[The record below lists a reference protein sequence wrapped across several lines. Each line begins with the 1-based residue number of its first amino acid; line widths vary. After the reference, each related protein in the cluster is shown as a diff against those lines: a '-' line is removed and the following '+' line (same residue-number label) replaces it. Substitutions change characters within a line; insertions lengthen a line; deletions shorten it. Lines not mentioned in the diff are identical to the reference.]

1 MGKGGFVASVVGTV
15 AVIIIIGLSVGT
27 QKNEQEESRTEVM
40 PKTEVKPKT
49 AVKPKTEDDPI
60 NEAKLWK
67 NYRLPTSL
75 APLFYNVTLWPQ
87 FNMDIYGRY
96 IFTGHSGAAFTCVN
110 ETDLILIHSYELKY
124 SLTWERH
131 HAILRGLSGAKAPAI
146 KKTWLEVETQYLVV
160 QLSEKLQVGMTYWL
174 YTEFR
179 GELADDLRGFYRSEF
194 FENGVK
200 KIFATTQMQPTFA
213 RKAFPCFDEPA
224 MKAVF
229 HMTLIHPLNT
239 VALANGMET
248 ATEIITQNKKQV
260 LRTKFEPTEKMS
272 TYLLAFV
279 VGDFISIKT
288 PVEAKV
294 LIRIWAQRKVIEAGQ
309 GKYALN
315 ITGHIIN
322 FYQNYY
328 NSTYPLQKSDQIA
341 LPAFSFGAMENR
353 FKEKALLFEPSMS
366 SNKDH
371 QWALMANSHEVA
383 HMWFGN
389 LVTMKWWNDLWL
401 NEGFATYVSYLGAD
415 DAQPTWNMKDLMVL
429 YEVQKAFALDAVASS
444 RPLSSP
450 EEKVNTP
457 AEIAEQFDYI
467 SYSKG
472 AAVLRM
478 LSEFLSE
485 PVFARGLS
493 AYLKQ
498 FAYGNAAYTDLWGRL
513 QEVVDSDPAVNLPA
527 SVTEIMNRWILQMG
541 YSVVTIDTQTGRIS
555 QKRFLLDSESKPDR
569 SSVYKYMYY
578 TAYQTLSIN
587 YEWFVPIKWM
597 KNGTVMEQHW
607 LLEKTAT
614 HEPMRTNSEWV
625 LANVNVSG
633 FYRVNYDSQNWQ
645 RLVSQLTSDHSVIP
659 VINRAQIL
667 DDAFKL
673 ARARIINITVALS
686 ITKYL
691 SEERE
696 YMPWDSA
703 IKNFDHFFLMFDWTE
718 VYGAMEE
725 YLRGKVQPLFNYF
738 KNITADWTEIPSSHT
753 EQYNQVNAISLAC
766 ITGVEGCF
774 NLTKMWYRQ
783 WMENPDKNP
792 IHPNLKATVY
802 CNAIA
807 AGGVEEWEFGWNMYK
822 SSSSAGEA
830 EKLLYGLSCSKDLSL
845 LSRYLKYTL
854 DVNIIRKQDAT
865 SAILYV
871 ANNKHGHLLAWFFI
885 RDNWGHIIYEGGLL
899 SFSRIILG
907 VSKRFSTLFELLW
920 LHQFR
925 EELLYS
931 GFINAA
937 FVVQHAIETTK
948 ANMKWMAQN
957 KKEVMSWLTEE
968 SA

>member
-1 MGKGGFVASVVGTV
+1 MPKVEVKPKTA
-15 AVIIIIGLSVGT
+15 
-27 QKNEQEESRTEVM
+27 VM
-40 PKTEVKPKT
+40 PKTVVKPKT
-49 AVKPKTEDDPI
+49 AVKPKTVVKPKTEDDPI
-60 NEAKLWK
+60 HEAKLWK

-75 APLFYNVTLWPQ
+75 VPLYYNVTLWPQ
-87 FNMDIYGRY
+87 LKMDIYGRY
-96 IFTGHSGAAFTCVN
+96 IFIGHSGAAFMCVN

-124 SLTWERH
+124 SLTWGRH
-131 HAILRGLSGAKAPAI
+131 HAMLRGLSGAKAPAI
-146 KKTWLEVETQYLVV
+146 KKIWLEVETQYLVV

-174 YTEFR
+174 YTEFQ

-200 KIFATTQMQPTFA
+200 KVVATTQMQPTFA

-229 HMTLIHPLNT
+229 HMTLIHPLRT

-248 ATEIITQNKKQV
+248 ATEIIFHNKKLV
-260 LRTKFEPTEKMS
+260 LQTKFEPTEKMS

-279 VGDFISIKT
+279 VSDFISIKS
-288 PVEAKV
+288 PAEAKV
-294 LIRIWAQRKVIEAGQ
+294 LIRIWAQRKAIEAGQ

-315 ITGHIIN
+315 ITGNIIN

-341 LPAFSFGAMENR
+341 LPTFSFGAMENS
-353 FKEKALLFEPSMS
+353 FKEKALLFDPSMS
-366 SNKDH
+366 SNQDH
-371 QWALMANSHEVA
+371 EWALMANSHEVA

-401 NEGFATYVSYLGAD
+401 NEGLATYVSYLGAD
-415 DAQPTWNMKDLMVL
+415 DVQPTWNMKDLMVL

-444 RPLSSP
+444 HPLSSP

-457 AEIAEQFDYI
+457 AEIADQFDYI
-467 SYSKG
+467 TYSKG

-498 FAYGNAAYTDLWGRL
+498 FAYGNTVYTDLWGNL

-541 YSVVTIDTQTGRIS
+541 YPVVTIDTQTGRIS
-555 QKRFLLDSESKPDR
+555 QEHFLLDSESEPDR
-569 SSVYKYMYY
+569 PSLY
-578 TAYQTLSIN
+578 N

-597 KNGTVMEQHW
+597 KNGTVMGQHW

-645 RLVSQLTSDHSVIP
+645 RLISQLTSDHSVIP

-673 ARARIINITVALS
+673 ARAKIISITVALS

-696 YMPWDSA
+696 YMPWESA
-703 IKNFDHFFLMFDWTE
+703 IKKLDHFFLMFDWTE

-753 EQYNQVNAISLAC
+753 DQYNQVNAISLAC
-766 ITGVEGCF
+766 ITGVEGCV
-774 NLTKMWYRQ
+774 NLTKTWYRQ

-792 IHPNLKATVY
+792 IHPNLKMTVY

-822 SSSSAGEA
+822 SSSSAAEA
-830 EKLLYGLSCSKDLSL
+830 EMLLYGLSCSKDLSL

-854 DVNIIRKQDAT
+854 GVNMIRKQDAT

-871 ANNKHGHLLAWFFI
+871 ANNKHGHLLTWFFI
-885 RDNWGHIIYEGGLL
+885 RDNWDHIIYEGGLF

-907 VSKRFSTLFELLW
+907 VSKRFSTLFELIW
-920 LHQFR
+920 LRQFR

-931 GFINAA
+931 GFINTA
-937 FVVQHAIETTK
+937 FVVHHAIETTK
-948 ANMKWMAQN
+948 ANMKWVAQN
-957 KKEVMSWLTEE
+957 KKEVMRWLTEE